1 MEEKEKESGNVALSP
16 RLEELL
22 GEDHRLR
29 APSGVETRARKG
41 DVK

>member
-1 MEEKEKESGNVALSP
+1 MEEKEESGNVAFSP

-22 GEDHRLR
+22 GEDQGLR
-29 APSGVETRARKG
+29 APLGVEMRARKG